1 MWMWPWERIIL
12 RKALTAM
19 AAELDRNHI
28 FPVKQYRKIAKSFV
42 KRAAD
47 DNELCRLII
56 GHYIH
61 NMEWPIITN

>member
-1 MWMWPWERIIL
+1 MWMWPWKHRNQHINL
-12 RKALTAM
+12 HKALAAM

-47 DNELCRLII
+47 DTELCELII
-56 GHYIH
+56 GRYIH
-61 NMEWPIITN
+61 NME

>member
-1 MWMWPWERIIL
+1 MWKRPWERIIL

-19 AAELDRNHI
+19 AAELDKNRAI
-28 FPVKQYRKIAKSFV
+28 PAKQYRRIAKSFV

-47 DNELCRLII
+47 DNELRELII

>member
-1 MWMWPWERIIL
+1 MWMWPWERINL
-12 RKALTAM
+12 HKALAAM

-28 FPVKQYRKIAKSFV
+28 FPAKQYRKIAKSFV

-47 DNELCRLII
+47 DNELRELII
-56 GHYIH
+56 GRYIH